1 MPFFLVKYAAV
12 FCSVAICLALLA
24 DLSFI
29 LTILIVS
36 HFTGGGVAIS
46 FTGDRVGMFLRRNW
60 WIAVL
65 AVWWMTSFLI
75 ALPVISKFTRLSLHF
90 F

>member
-1 MPFFLVKYAAV
+1 MPFFLVKYALV

-29 LTILIVS
+29 LTVMIVC
-36 HFTGGGVAIS
+36 HFTGGGVGIM
-46 FTGDRVGMFLRRNW
+46 FPGDGVGKVGMFLRRNW

-65 AVWWMTSFLI
+65 AV
-75 ALPVISKFTRLSLHF
+75 
-90 F
+90 

>member
-1 MPFFLVKYAAV
+1 MPFFLVKYAVV
-12 FCSVAICLALLA
+12 FCCVAICLALLA

-29 LTILIVS
+29 LTVRIVY
-36 HFTGGGVAIS
+36 HFTGGGVGIMFS
-46 FTGDRVGMFLRRNW
+46 GNRVGMFLRRNW

-75 ALPVISKFTRLSLHF
+75 ALPVLSKFTRLSLHF